1 MLGFDNISVSS
12 MAHQDNMQM
21 YKDAMRLG
29 ASITKLVTSFKNM
42 QVRYKQR
49 SFDMWKVSTILK
61 ETNRHRETTNNFNE
75 TWRTTSSYQS
85 DCIQILQLT
94 RPVMIKKMTTQQN
107 NSLTESSIAS
117 VDEVS
122 PTRRQPL
129 MTQISHQAKEMK
141 LKKAVCVISRFKARK
156 LMNSYFNW
164 KYQVIS

>member
-1 MLGFDNISVSS
+1 VIKDTDTTLDANRSKTYQIDPPMNSSYNKRNLVEMLGFDNISVSS

-85 DCIQILQLT
+85 DCI
-94 RPVMIKKMTTQQN
+94 
-107 NSLTESSIAS
+107 
-117 VDEVS
+117 
-122 PTRRQPL
+122 
-129 MTQISHQAKEMK
+129 
-141 LKKAVCVISRFKARK
+141 
-156 LMNSYFNW
+156 
-164 KYQVIS
+164 